1 MKMLLI
7 LLSLISINVYADKC
21 DSKTKSDLLK
31 SANEIKVDYDEYEK
45 TEEVE
50 EDGEKFTSVDRY
62 LNISI
67 YNLSNE
73 FTLQISNNLND
84 EMMFVD
90 SSEFKDGK
98 YTFKNETNYKIIKYK
113 IEVYSNVS
121 CDKYLVK
128 TINYTKPMFNP
139 NYYYEVCQSNT
150 DVPYCSKYITN
161 EKYIKKYGIGL
172 EEVVDNYR
180 NGLSFS
186 DDEEEEKSFWE
197 KYYLYIIIG
206 GIVGVGII
214 AGVVVFINKKR
225 SEL

>member
-7 LLSLISINVYADKC
+7 LLSLLSVNVYADKC

-31 SANEIKVDYDEYEK
+31 SANEIKVDYDEYEM

-73 FTLQISNNLND
+73 FTLQISNDLND

-98 YTFKNETNYKIIKYK
+98 YTFKNDTNYKIIKYK
-113 IEVYSNVS
+113 IEVYSNTS
-121 CDKYLVK
+121 CDKYLIK

-139 NYYYEVCQSNT
+139 NYFYEVCQSNT

-161 EKYIKKYGIGL
+161 EKYIKKYGVGL
-172 EEVVDNYR
+172 NEVVDNYR
-180 NGLSFS
+180 NGLSF
-186 DDEEEEKSFWE
+186 DDEEEKEKSFWE

-206 GIVGVGII
+206 SILGIGTITGII
-214 AGVVVFINKKR
+214 VFINKKR